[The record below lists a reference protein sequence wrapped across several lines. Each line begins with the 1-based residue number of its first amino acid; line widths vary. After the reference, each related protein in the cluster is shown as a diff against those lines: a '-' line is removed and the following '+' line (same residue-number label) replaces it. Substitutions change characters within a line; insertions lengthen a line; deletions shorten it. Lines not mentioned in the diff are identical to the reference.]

1 MLRQILSKHTKH
13 YKALLKQ
20 QEILI
25 NHQKNTKNLLK
36 ALSHGASGAV
46 RPGAVGSVA
55 SGSGSGDDQSG
66 RKHEEIE
73 ISSNSSGES
82 VLVKYDG
89 SNDVGRRIRF
99 QMQNWTK

>member
-1 MLRQILSKHTKH
+1 MPSLQLSKEVLEERNKIAEKNNALKEEGNGLLRQILSKHTKH

-55 SGSGSGDDQSG
+55 SGSGS
-66 RKHEEIE
+66 
-73 ISSNSSGES
+73 
-82 VLVKYDG
+82 
-89 SNDVGRRIRF
+89 RR
-99 QMQNWTK
+99 

>member
-1 MLRQILSKHTKH
+1 V
-13 YKALLKQ
+13 LLDQ
-20 QEILI
+20 
-25 NHQKNTKNLLK
+25 LL
-36 ALSHGASGAV
+36 V
-46 RPGAVGSVA
+46 EVDP
-55 SGSGSGDDQSG
+55 GDDQSG